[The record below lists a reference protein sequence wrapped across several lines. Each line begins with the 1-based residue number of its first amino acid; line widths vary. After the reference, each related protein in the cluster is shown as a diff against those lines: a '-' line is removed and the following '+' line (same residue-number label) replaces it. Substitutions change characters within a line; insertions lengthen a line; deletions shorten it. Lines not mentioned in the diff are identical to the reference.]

1 MALKP
6 CRECKKKVS
15 TEATVC
21 PSCGVPNPTQSTK
34 NKKRIIS
41 KKQTKPWGEENSN
54 TQKVDSGELNPNN
67 YYAQCE
73 QSFCSNRYKIVIN
86 PMFEKQI
93 CRLCGNILKKVDQ
106 KDAEK
111 KYIEDQKYSSSNYEN
126 PQRSE
131 TDTVKKVQQNL
142 VEKIWWGN
150 ETLGTIFWMY
160 CILTVAVVSFISGL
174 GLEAVGGIV
183 LVIPGIVIIWS
194 NTGLWRSSDKFKS
207 AQLRIN
213 QSYGWATAAK
223 VYVVINYIVTI
234 SQLGLQLQTMQPL

>member
-15 TEATVC
+15 TEAATC
-21 PSCGVPNPTQSTK
+21 PSCGVPNPTQ
-34 NKKRIIS
+34 KK
-41 KKQTKPWGEENSN
+41 TTVKPWGTEPETSIAKSN
-54 TQKVDSGELNPNN
+54 DLKPDYT
-67 YYAQCE
+67 YARCGR
-73 QSFCSNRYKIVIN
+73 SFCNSKFKILSVPIVLI
-86 PMFEKQI
+86 ETQT
-93 CRLCGNILKKVDQ
+93 CQACGNILEKVSD
-106 KDAEK
+106 KEASAT
-111 KYIEDQKYSSSNYEN
+111 IENRTSN
-126 PQRSE
+126 RSV
-131 TDTVKKVQQNL
+131 TSVQQNL
-142 VEKIWWGN
+142 IEKIWWGN

-207 AQLRIN
+207 AQLKIN